1 VKNTGYL
8 KDLWG
13 ILEGVIIVL
22 FKGSRK
28 GLPSKNNCNNYPSRV
43 LKGFHEK
50 TSKNYQ
56 KKVKNTGYWKD
67 P

>member
-1 VKNTGYL
+1 METLVGM
-8 KDLWG
+8 
-13 ILEGVIIVL
+13 EGVQE
-22 FKGSRK
+22 GT
-28 GLPSKNNCNNYPSRV
+28 PSKNNCNNFPFWV

-56 KKVKNTGYWKD
+56 KKVQNAGYFKD

>member
-1 VKNTGYL
+1 
-8 KDLWG
+8 
-13 ILEGVIIVL
+13 VL

-28 GLPSKNNCNNYPSRV
+28 GLPSRNKCNNYPSRV